1 MSKKRKKKRIVNTST
16 NKKDI
21 ARNNNI
27 HNKTSHKTMMIIFS
41 IMAIALTIIS
51 IAGLIT
57 YGYRENNSYEITAYI
72 DKAYYK
78 RIISK
83 SPRTI
88 LYNIHY
94 SYNGDVL
101 YDQVQGDNI
110 RAKKGDSVKI
120 YMLGSPNN
128 IESEYERSRSI
139 ALLFLSALTAFI
151 MDIVIIDKIATNMNK
166 KKKILIKQKN

>member
-78 RIISK
+78 SIMSK
-83 SPRTI
+83 
-88 LYNIHY
+88 
-94 SYNGDVL
+94 
-101 YDQVQGDNI
+101 
-110 RAKKGDSVKI
+110 
-120 YMLGSPNN
+120 
-128 IESEYERSRSI
+128 
-139 ALLFLSALTAFI
+139 
-151 MDIVIIDKIATNMNK
+151 
-166 KKKILIKQKN
+166 